1 MKQHLIY
8 IYIVLLAIASCTNV
22 PEPASKGNGT
32 LSFASLTRTGA
43 NTVEDIDQ
51 DLAITV
57 LDSNGDVFVQYP
69 AGEIPRKIVLEE
81 GRFTIQ
87 AYTENQETW
96 TAENNGLGA
105 PCYFGS
111 CEVDVEYDYITTIS
125 MEVPIVN
132 YAVTLTL
139 PDLFDDLFKS
149 YTYTLNSGTRSVS
162 IKKGEK
168 AYFSVGDGGFT
179 YKLTA
184 TNTDNVTHSTTP
196 ITYRNVEAGK
206 LYNMTYYYGTDA
218 NSGGLDI
225 EITDDMETEDEDI
238 NL

>member
-69 AGEIPRKIVLEE
+69 AGKIPRKIVLEE

-96 TAENNGLGA
+96 TEENNGLGA

>member
-1 MKQHLIY
+1 
-8 IYIVLLAIASCTNV
+8 
-22 PEPASKGNGT
+22 
-32 LSFASLTRTGA
+32 
-43 NTVEDIDQ
+43 
-51 DLAITV
+51 
-57 LDSNGDVFVQYP
+57 
-69 AGEIPRKIVLEE
+69 
-81 GRFTIQ
+81 
-87 AYTENQETW
+87 
-96 TAENNGLGA
+96 
-105 PCYFGS
+105 
-111 CEVDVEYDYITTIS
+111 